1 MRGGRGLRVGW
12 RAWGV
17 GGGSGTR
24 RRRGCLRAE
33 RVWLAVVVATVW
45 AVGVGGGGAALGGVW
60 VGAAG
65 WGELCLVGLVAGVGG
80 SGAWGGVCVGGVGG

>member
-1 MRGGRGLRVGW
+1 LAGLGRWGW
-12 RAWGV
+12 QWHKTQT
-17 GGGSGTR
+17 GSA
-24 RRRGCLRAE
+24 LRAE

-60 VGAAG
+60 VGGAG

-80 SGAWGGVCVGGVGG
+80 SGAWGGVCVGEVGG